1 MTRQICYTCQLPVQ
15 LFSTYQGMHTYNYA
29 RISTLFTA
37 EEAELGVGAI
47 ELQAYRDTFTEL
59 HVYI

>member
-1 MTRQICYTCQLPVQ
+1 MTRQICYTCQLPVE

-47 ELQAYRDTFTEL
+47 ELQAY
-59 HVYI
+59 